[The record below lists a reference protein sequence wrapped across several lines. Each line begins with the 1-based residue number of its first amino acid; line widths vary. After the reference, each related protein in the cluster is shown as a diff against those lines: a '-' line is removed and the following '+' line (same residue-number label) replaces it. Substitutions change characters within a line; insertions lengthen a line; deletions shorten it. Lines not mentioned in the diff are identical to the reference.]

1 MFCSA
6 DFIQDFASNT
16 AWVADQGDMESAK
29 RHFTSA
35 AMAKCNGRPNIA
47 GTLALASVY
56 FQQGNYN
63 AALGHYRKALRE
75 HPGAPAE
82 VRLGLA
88 ACLFR
93 LGQVSQAK
101 AAYQRTLDLSPS
113 SGEALLGLAVIA
125 FNSKDAEKYGLRFCT
140 EVKLCMTKRRLYLV
154 MQLYNAQRRS
164 RTVK

>member
-1 MFCSA
+1 M
-6 DFIQDFASNT
+6 
-16 AWVADQGDMESAK
+16 ADQGDMESAK
-29 RHFTSA
+29 RHFTTA
-35 AMAKCNGRPNIA
+35 ATSKCNGRPNIA

-125 FNSKDAEKYGLRFCT
+125 FNSKDAEKYELFHSAL
-140 EVKLCMTKRRLYLV
+140 KF
-154 MQLYNAQRRS
+154 S
-164 RTVK
+164 RA